1 MSFRPSANIKPVEA
15 EIVTVESGNAINN
28 DKTNENFQRK
38 DVPSALNVTALPT
51 INALEHYMK
60 SPGSNQRSI
69 VERLHYLASHAKQ
82 VQKRSI

>member
-38 DVPSALNVTALPT
+38 DAPSALNLSALPT
-51 INALEHYMK
+51 INALK
-60 SPGSNQRSI
+60 CLGN
-69 VERLHYLASHAKQ
+69 
-82 VQKRSI
+82 